1 MPSPADCRHVTAT
14 SSPTDDSATAVE
26 STAAPTVDT
35 NAGRYLDALRVRE
48 YRAVFVAYVISMLG
62 DVIAMVALTVLVYE
76 RTGSSLLAALVFTC
90 AFVPF
95 LLGGTL
101 LSGLVDRI
109 EPRRLLVG
117 ADLISA
123 CLVGTM
129 ALPNMPIAALLALL
143 IVTNLFPALST
154 GVRSGLLP
162 EMMPGELYIPARS
175 LLRIVA
181 QGSQVIGNGVAGLAL
196 LLVSARWALVL
207 DAFTFLVSASLL
219 QLGMRRRRL
228 TKTAAS
234 RVAGLGRDS
243 LRGVRTVL
251 GHPAIRRV
259 LLLTWLI
266 ATFSVAPEA
275 LGVAYVHDI
284 GASASA
290 VGWWL
295 AMLPAGVIIGELAA
309 VRVLPARVRR
319 RTVRPLAAWCFVPL
333 ILFGFTPPL
342 AIALPLLVLSG
353 LGNAYT
359 LGLDLI
365 GLEVTP
371 EHLRARMFTIA
382 TAGMMT
388 LQGLGFAA
396 AGALGQ
402 LVSPST
408 AIVIAACCGLAVV
421 GLLKLPV
428 VTPERESASRSA
440 PTATQTAE
448 VVAP

>member
-1 MPSPADCRHVTAT
+1 MTARDSPTIDAAPPADTAI
-14 SSPTDDSATAVE
+14 
-26 STAAPTVDT
+26 PTVET
-35 NAGRYLDALRVRE
+35 TAGRYLDALRVGE
-48 YRAVFVAYVISMLG
+48 FRAVFASYVISMLG
-62 DVIAMVALTVLVYE
+62 DVIAMVALTVLVYQ

-117 ADLISA
+117 ADLFSA

-129 ALPNMPIAALLALL
+129 ALPGMPTGALLALL
-143 IVTNLFPALST
+143 VVANLLPALST
-154 GVRSGLLP
+154 GVRSALLL

-181 QGSQVIGNGVAGLAL
+181 QGSQVIGNGVAGLFL
-196 LLVSARWALVL
+196 LLVSARWAMAL
-207 DAFTFLVSASLL
+207 DAVTFLLSAALL
-219 QLGMRRRRL
+219 QLGMHRRHL
-228 TKTAAS
+228 TQSVAS
-234 RVAGLGRDS
+234 RVAGLGRNS
-243 LRGVRTVL
+243 LYGVRSVL
-251 GHPAIRRV
+251 SHPAIRRV
-259 LLLTWLI
+259 LLLTWLT

-295 AMLPAGVIIGELAA
+295 AMLPVGVIIGELAA
-309 VRVLPARVRR
+309 VRVLPARIRR
-319 RTVRPLAAWCFVPL
+319 RTVRPSAAWCFVPL
-333 ILFGFTPPL
+333 ALLGFHPPL

-353 LGNAYT
+353 LGSAYT
-359 LGLDLI
+359 LGLDLVS
-365 GLEVTP
+365 LEVTP
-371 EHLRARMFTIA
+371 EPLRARMFTIA
-382 TAGMMT
+382 TAGLMT
-388 LQGLGFAA
+388 LQGFGFAA

-408 AIVIAACCGLAVV
+408 AILIAAGCGLVVV
-421 GLLKLPV
+421 GCLRLP
-428 VTPERESASRSA
+428 TLRPEREPASRSA
-440 PTATQTAE
+440 LTATPTPEAA
-448 VVAP
+448 VR

>member
-1 MPSPADCRHVTAT
+1 MTA
-14 SSPTDDSATAVE
+14 PT
-26 STAAPTVDT
+26 APTVDT
-35 NAGRYLDALRVRE
+35 TAGRYVDALRVRE
-48 YRAVFVAYVISMLG
+48 FRAVFAAYVISMLG
-62 DVIAMVALTVLVYE
+62 DVVAMVALVVLVYQ
-76 RTGSSLLAALVFTC
+76 RTGSALLAALVFTC

-129 ALPNMPIAALLALL
+129 ALPGMPTGALLGLL
-143 IVTNLFPALST
+143 LVTNLLPALST
-154 GVRSGLLP
+154 GVRSALLP

-207 DAFTFLVSASLL
+207 DALTFLVSASLL
-219 QLGMRRRRL
+219 RLGMHRRRL
-228 TKTAAS
+228 AASAVS

-243 LRGVRTVL
+243 WQGVRAVL

-284 GASASA
+284 GGSASA

-309 VRVLPARVRR
+309 VRVLPARIRR

-333 ILFGFTPPL
+333 LLLGIFQPPL

-353 LGNAYT
+353 LGSAYT

-365 GLEVTP
+365 SLQVTP
-371 EHLRARMFTIA
+371 EPLRARMFTIA
-382 TAGMMT
+382 TAGLMT

-421 GLLKLPV
+421 GLLKLPAL
-428 VTPERESASRSA
+428 TPERESASRWA
-440 PTATQTAE
+440 PTAAPTAE
-448 VVAP
+448 AAVR

>member
-1 MPSPADCRHVTAT
+1 VYVETLAPAYGSADCREV
-14 SSPTDDSATAVE
+14 S
-26 STAAPTVDT
+26 APTIPTADT
-35 NAGRYLDALRVRE
+35 QAGRYLDALRMGE
-48 YRAVFVAYVISMLG
+48 FRAVFVAYVISMLG
-62 DVIAMVALTVLVYE
+62 DVIAMVALAVLVYQ
-76 RTGSSLLAALVFTC
+76 RTGSALLAALVFTC

-129 ALPNMPIAALLALL
+129 ALPGVPTGALLALL
-143 IVTNLFPALST
+143 AVTNLLPALST
-154 GVRSGLLP
+154 GVRSALLP

-181 QGSQVIGNGVAGLAL
+181 QGSQVIGNGVAGLFL
-196 LLVSARWALVL
+196 LLVSARWALAL
-207 DAFTFLVSASLL
+207 DAVTFLGSAALL
-219 QLGMRRRRL
+219 RWGMRRRHL
-228 TKTAAS
+228 TESVAS

-243 LRGVRTVL
+243 LDGIRSVL
-251 GHPAIRRV
+251 GDPGIRRV

-295 AMLPAGVIIGELAA
+295 AMLPAGVVIGELAA
-309 VRVLPARVRR
+309 VRVLPARIRR

-333 ILFGFTPPL
+333 LLLGLQPPL
-342 AIALPLLVLSG
+342 GIALPLLVLSG
-353 LGNAYT
+353 LGSAYT

-371 EHLRARMFTIA
+371 EPLLARMFTIA
-382 TAGMMT
+382 TAGLMT

-402 LVSPST
+402 FVSPSL

-421 GLLKLPV
+421 ALLRLPA
-428 VTPERESASRSA
+428 VTRASESASPSV
-440 PTATQTAE
+440 PTATPVPEAA
-448 VVAP
+448 AP